1 MPKGSDCPELKIALT
16 DLKAKD
22 RRWSAYGI
30 HSEIVNNPNAYHAPS
45 SFSYKAV
52 ENAVK
57 GQPISQKTREILSNF
72 VRSRNP
78 ELLPEKNK
86 PVYLNITEFL
96 YCRKNK
102 ISSVGEAI
110 AGHYQ
115 TYAVSTTAKGYVR
128 RGRVSFAY
136 NAKNCSIF
144 MTELQDRPGI
154 IGHPEHTLE
163 LEGYAAPKGE
173 YIYSLLR
180 TIEDCQE
187 ATAHFY
193 AIRPQLRDF
202 RTRRINSMMGY
213 VTHFEPE
220 KTSFQFPTVYMV
232 RRPLDEIVCDFIKS
246 DLITDGSV
254 RTALSMDLLNPKKAK
269 RTSALEL
276 A

>member
-1 MPKGSDCPELKIALT
+1 MPKGSDFPELKIALT
-16 DLKAKD
+16 NLNAKD
-22 RRWSAYGI
+22 RRWSVYGI
-30 HSEIVNNPNAYHAPS
+30 HSEIVSNPNAYHAPY

-57 GQPISQKTREILSNF
+57 GKPISQKTREVLTNF
-72 VRSRNP
+72 VRSRDP
-78 ELLPEKNK
+78 ELLPEKPK

-115 TYAVSTTAKGYVR
+115 TYAVSTTADGYVR
-128 RGRVSFAY
+128 RGRVSFFY
-136 NAKNCSIF
+136 NAKNCSIY

-154 IGHPEHTLE
+154 TGHPEHTLE

-180 TIEDCQE
+180 TIGDCQE

-193 AIRPQLRDF
+193 ALRPQLRDF
-202 RTRRINSMMGY
+202 RNRRINSMMGY
-213 VTHFEPE
+213 VKHFEPE
-220 KTSFQFPTVYMV
+220 KTSFQFPTVYLV
-232 RRPLDEIVCDFIKS
+232 RRPCDEIVCDFIRS
-246 DLITDGSV
+246 DLVTDGSV
-254 RTALSMDLLNPKKAK
+254 RSALSMDMLRDKV
-269 RTSALEL
+269 LEV

>member
-1 MPKGSDCPELKIALT
+1 MPKGKDCPDLTIALS
-16 DLKAKD
+16 DLRAKE

-30 HSEIVNNPNAYHAPS
+30 HNEIANNPTAYHASS

-52 ENAVK
+52 ENAMK
-57 GQPISQKTREILSNF
+57 GQRISQTTRDILTNF

-78 ELLPEKNK
+78 DLLPEKNK

-115 TYAVSTTAKGYVR
+115 TYAVSTTADGYVR
-128 RGRVSFAY
+128 RGRVSFTF
-136 NAKNCSIF
+136 NAKNCSIY

-180 TIEDCQE
+180 TIGDCQE

-193 AIRPQLRDF
+193 ALRPQLRDLK
-202 RTRRINSMMGY
+202 TRRINSMMGY

-220 KTSFQFPTVYMV
+220 KTSFQFPTVYLV
-232 RRPLDEIVCDFIKS
+232 RRACDEIVCDFIRS
-246 DLITDGSV
+246 DLVTDGSV
-254 RTALSMDLLNPKKAK
+254 RSALSMDMHRDKV
-269 RTSALEL
+269 LEV